1 MAEKKEIKYDIDGY
15 DIITNALM
23 TLLNQYPDLGSD
35 KIRFS
40 TFATESGIA
49 MFPSIGA
56 VVETERRSVTG
67 KVYQN
72 CNYPF
77 NIVYKVAG
85 VSESNKIQV
94 KDFLDKLGKWLEM
107 QPVTIGTQE
116 YKLEAYPALT
126 DNREIT
132 SISRTTPA
140 YLESIEESK
149 VENWVISMILRYK
162 NEYQL

>member
-1 MAEKKEIKYDIDGY
+1 MAEQKEIKYDLDGY

-23 TLLNQYPDLGSD
+23 TLLNQYPDLGTD
-35 KIRFS
+35 KIHFS
-40 TFATESGIA
+40 TFAAESGIA

-56 VVETERRSVTG
+56 VVETEKRSVTG
-67 KVYQN
+67 KVYQS

-85 VSESNKIQV
+85 VSENNKIQV

-107 QPVTIGTQE
+107 QSVTIGTEQHR
-116 YKLEAYPALT
+116 LEAYPALT
-126 DNREIT
+126 ENREIK

-140 YLESIEESK
+140 YLESIEENK
-149 VENWVISMILRYK
+149 TENWVISLILRYS
-162 NEYQL
+162 NEFKM

>member
-1 MAEKKEIKYDIDGY
+1 MAEKKQVKYDIDGY

-23 TLLNQYPDLGSD
+23 ALLNQYPDLGSD

-49 MFPSIGA
+49 MFPGMGA
-56 VVETERRSVTG
+56 VVEVEKRSVTG
-67 KVYQN
+67 KIYQS

-85 VSESNKIQV
+85 VSENNKIQV
-94 KDFLDKLGKWLEM
+94 KDFLDKVGKWLEK
-107 QPVTIGTQE
+107 QTVTIGTQE
-116 YKLEAYPALT
+116 HKLESYPALT

-140 YLESIEESK
+140 YLDTVEENK
-149 VENWVISMILRYK
+149 TENWVISLILRYS
-162 NEYQL
+162 NEYRL

>member
-1 MAEKKEIKYDIDGY
+1 MAEQKTIKYDIDGY

-23 TLLNQYPDLGSD
+23 ALLNQYPDLGNN

-40 TFATESGIA
+40 TFSDESGIA
-49 MFPSIGA
+49 MFPSMGA

-67 KVYQN
+67 KVYQS

-77 NIVYKVAG
+77 DIVYKIAG
-85 VSESNKIQV
+85 LSENNKIEV
-94 KDFLDKLGKWLEM
+94 KAFLDKIGKWLEK

-116 YKLEAYPALT
+116 HKLEAYPALT
-126 DNREIT
+126 DNREIK

-140 YLESIEESK
+140 YLESVEDNK
-149 VENWVISMILRYK
+149 TENWVISMILRYS
-162 NEYQL
+162 NEYRA

>member
-1 MAEKKEIKYDIDGY
+1 MAEQKKIKYDLDGY

-67 KVYQN
+67 KVYQS

-85 VSESNKIQV
+85 LSENSKIGI

-107 QPVTIGTQE
+107 QPVTIGAEQHR
-116 YKLEAYPALT
+116 LESYPALT
-126 DNREIT
+126 ENREIK

-140 YLESIEESK
+140 YLDTVEENK
-149 VENWVISMILRYK
+149 TENWVISLILRYS
-162 NEYQL
+162 NEFKM

>member
-1 MAEKKEIKYDIDGY
+1 MAEKKIKYDLDGY

-35 KIRFS
+35 EIRFS
-40 TFATESGIA
+40 TFAAESGIA
-49 MFPSIGA
+49 MIPSVGA
-56 VVETERRSVTG
+56 VVESEKKSITG
-67 KVYQN
+67 YVRQS

-77 NIVYKVAG
+77 NLVYKVAG
-85 VSESNKIQV
+85 VSERNKIMV
-94 KDFLDKLGKWLEM
+94 KDFLDKMGIWLEK
-107 QPVTIGTQE
+107 QPITIGTQK
-116 YKLEAYPALT
+116 YVLEAYPDLT
-126 DNREIT
+126 ENREIK

-140 YLESIEESK
+140 YLESIEENK

>member
-1 MAEKKEIKYDIDGY
+1 MAEQTAIKYDIDGY

-23 TLLNQYPDLGSD
+23 ALLNQYPDLGTD

-49 MFPSIGA
+49 MFPSLGA

-67 KVYQN
+67 KVYQS

-85 VSESNKIQV
+85 LAENNKIVV
-94 KDFLDKLGKWLEM
+94 KDFLDKIGKWLEK
-107 QPVTIGTQE
+107 QPVTIGTEQHL
-116 YKLEAYPALT
+116 LEAYPALT
-126 DNREIT
+126 DNREIK

-140 YLESIEESK
+140 YLESVEESK
-149 VENWVISMILRYK
+149 TENWVISMILRYS
-162 NEYQL
+162 NEYYM

>member
-1 MAEKKEIKYDIDGY
+1 MAEKKEIKYDLDGY

-23 TLLNQYPDLGSD
+23 TLLNQYPDLDND

-49 MFPSIGA
+49 MFPSMGA
-56 VVETERRSVTG
+56 VVETEKRSVTG
-67 KVYQN
+67 KVYQS

-94 KDFLDKLGKWLEM
+94 KDFLDKLGKWLEK
-107 QPVTIGTQE
+107 QPVTIGAEQHI
-116 YKLEAYPALT
+116 LETYPALT
-126 DNREIT
+126 ENREIK

-140 YLESIEESK
+140 YLESVEENK
-149 VENWVISMILRYK
+149 TENWVISLILRYS
-162 NEYQL
+162 NEYKM

>member
-1 MAEKKEIKYDIDGY
+1 MAEQKAIKYDIDGY

-23 TLLNQYPDLGSD
+23 ELLNQYPGLGSD

-40 TFATESGIA
+40 TFSDESGIA
-49 MFPSIGA
+49 MFPSMGA

-67 KVYQN
+67 KVYQS

-85 VSESNKIQV
+85 LAENNKIKV
-94 KDFLDKLGKWLEM
+94 KDFLDKIGKWLEM
-107 QPVTIGTQE
+107 QPVTIGTEQHL
-116 YKLEAYPALT
+116 LEAYPALT

-140 YLESIEESK
+140 YLESVEENK
-149 VENWVISMILRYK
+149 VENWVISMILKYS
-162 NEYQL
+162 NEYKL

>member
-1 MAEKKEIKYDIDGY
+1 MAERKEIKYDLDGY

-23 TLLNQYPDLGSD
+23 ILLNQYPDLGSD
-35 KIRFS
+35 EIRFS

-49 MFPSIGA
+49 MFPSLGA
-56 VVETERRSVTG
+56 VVESERRSITG
-67 KVYQN
+67 YVYQS

-85 VSESNKIQV
+85 VSERNKIKV
-94 KDFLDKLGKWLEM
+94 KDFLDKLGRWLEK
-107 QPVTIGTQE
+107 QPITIGTQE
-116 YKLEAYPALT
+116 YKLEAYPTLT

-140 YLESIEESK
+140 YLESIEENK
-149 VENWVISMILRYK
+149 LENWVVSVILRYK

>member
-1 MAEKKEIKYDIDGY
+1 MAEQKEIKYDLDGY

-23 TLLNQYPDLGSD
+23 ALLNQYPDLGSD
-35 KIRFS
+35 EIRFS

-49 MFPSIGA
+49 MFPSLGA
-56 VVETERRSVTG
+56 VVESERRSITG
-67 KVYQN
+67 YVYQS

-77 NIVYKVAG
+77 NLVYKIAG
-85 VSESNKIQV
+85 VSERNKIKV
-94 KDFLDKLGKWLEM
+94 KDFLDRLGRWLEKQM
-107 QPVTIGTQE
+107 VTIGTQE
-116 YKLEAYPALT
+116 YKLEAYPTLT

-140 YLESIEESK
+140 YLESIEENK

>member
-1 MAEKKEIKYDIDGY
+1 MAEQKEIKYDLDGY

-23 TLLNQYPDLGSD
+23 TLLNQYPDLGAD

-49 MFPSIGA
+49 MIPSVGA
-56 VVETERRSVTG
+56 VVESEKKSITG
-67 KVYQN
+67 YVRQS

-85 VSESNKIQV
+85 VSENNKIQV
-94 KDFLDKLGKWLEM
+94 KDFLDKLGKWLEK
-107 QPVTIGTQE
+107 QTVTIGTQE
-116 YKLEAYPALT
+116 HKLEAYPALT

-140 YLESIEESK
+140 YLDTVEENK

-162 NEYQL
+162 YEYQL

>member
-1 MAEKKEIKYDIDGY
+1 M
-15 DIITNALM
+15 
-23 TLLNQYPDLGSD
+23 
-35 KIRFS
+35 
-40 TFATESGIA
+40 
-49 MFPSIGA
+49 
-56 VVETERRSVTG
+56 TG
-67 KVYQN
+67 KVYQS

-107 QPVTIGTQE
+107 QPVTIGGQV

-126 DNREIT
+126 DNREIK

-140 YLESIEESK
+140 YLESVEESK
-149 VENWVISMILRYK
+149 TENWVISMILRYS
-162 NEYQL
+162 NEYKL

>member
-1 MAEKKEIKYDIDGY
+1 MAEQKEIKYDLDGY

-23 TLLNQYPDLGSD
+23 ALLNQYPDLGSD
-35 KIRFS
+35 EIRFS

-49 MFPSIGA
+49 MFPSMGA
-56 VVETERRSVTG
+56 IVESERRSITG
-67 KVYQN
+67 YVYQS

-85 VSESNKIQV
+85 VSERNKIKV

-107 QPVTIGTQE
+107 QSVTIGTQA
-116 YKLEAYPALT
+116 YKLESYPTLT

-140 YLESIEESK
+140 YLESVEESK
-149 VENWVISMILRYK
+149 IENWVISMILRYK

>member
-1 MAEKKEIKYDIDGY
+1 MADQKEIKYDLDGY

-35 KIRFS
+35 EIRFS

-49 MFPSIGA
+49 MFPSMGA
-56 VVETERRSVTG
+56 IVERERRSITG
-67 KVYQN
+67 YVYQS

-85 VSESNKIQV
+85 VSERNKIKV
-94 KDFLDKLGKWLEM
+94 KDFLDKLGRWLEK
-107 QPVTIGTQE
+107 QPITIGTQE
-116 YKLEAYPALT
+116 YKLEAYPTLT

-140 YLESIEESK
+140 YLESVEENK
-149 VENWVISMILRYK
+149 TENWVISMILRYK

>member
-1 MAEKKEIKYDIDGY
+1 MAEKKQVKYDIDGY

-23 TLLNQYPDLGSD
+23 TLLNQYPDLGND

-49 MFPSIGA
+49 MFPGMGA
-56 VVETERRSVTG
+56 VVEVEKRSVTG
-67 KVYQN
+67 KVYQS

-85 VSESNKIQV
+85 VSENNKIQV
-94 KDFLDKLGKWLEM
+94 KDFLDKLGKWLEK
-107 QPVTIGTQE
+107 QTVTIGTQE
-116 YKLEAYPALT
+116 HKLEAYPSLT

-132 SISRTTPA
+132 SISRTTSA
-140 YLESIEESK
+140 YLDTVEENK
-149 VENWVISMILRYK
+149 TENWVISMILRYS
-162 NEYQL
+162 NEYRL

>member
-1 MAEKKEIKYDIDGY
+1 MAEKKQVKYDIDGY
-15 DIITNALM
+15 EIITNALM
-23 TLLNQYPDLGSD
+23 ALLNQYPDLGND

-49 MFPSIGA
+49 MFPGMGA
-56 VVETERRSVTG
+56 VVEVEKRSVTG
-67 KVYQN
+67 KVYQS

-85 VSESNKIQV
+85 VSENNKIQV
-94 KDFLDKLGKWLEM
+94 KDFLDKLGKWLEK
-107 QPVTIGTQE
+107 QTVTIGTQE

-140 YLESIEESK
+140 YLDTVEENK
-149 VENWVISMILRYK
+149 TENWVISMILRYS
-162 NEYQL
+162 NEYRL